1 MNLGFVAAAFLDGT
15 KPISYAAAR
24 EAAYD
29 SCEHRD
35 DGENAQHTRW
45 RTAKPFHS
53 DVRSLL
59 LFFSTN
65 FANAL

>member
-24 EAAYD
+24 EAAYK

-35 DGENAQHTRW
+35 DGAMCTAYPLENSEAVPVGRKKL
-45 RTAKPFHS
+45 AL
-53 DVRSLL
+53 VLL
-59 LFFSTN
+59 DKLR
-65 FANAL
+65 